1 MNINDNINTN
11 IIKYLNTIG
20 FININFNK
28 FIELSNNNLD
38 FYNFIKNNISNVKTS
53 TNNKLIT
60 YFDNNKTI
68 EVQRKKLI
76 LLKDYNNIY
85 RAYNEN
91 YGDCIL
97 CTKKNGQFNTDIL
110 QNYLH
115 GVIYF
120 YQMTFLKDKTIIPK
134 LYYTGYNNNNKTI
147 YNLIENFDGT
157 LSNLLRDK
165 DVTKFFNKEFF
176 LEILFQLS
184 SNLKL
189 LQNKIQFTHNDLRV
203 DNIFY
208 KKKNNGPISKD
219 NIIIQIGNFKTS
231 RFTIDNI
238 DYHGNIKKINDLN
251 RDILFRKG
259 TDILYFFLMFLK
271 IISGLVIS
279 CIQQKRREHYKLIYS
294 EIKNIFNKIRR
305 QSDIY
310 FECFPF
316 SHLTDDDLHQEF
328 WPETI
333 LDKLNIL

>member
-120 YQMTFLKDKTIIPK
+120 
-134 LYYTGYNNNNKTI
+134 
-147 YNLIENFDGT
+147 
-157 LSNLLRDK
+157 
-165 DVTKFFNKEFF
+165 
-176 LEILFQLS
+176 
-184 SNLKL
+184 
-189 LQNKIQFTHNDLRV
+189 
-203 DNIFY
+203 
-208 KKKNNGPISKD
+208 
-219 NIIIQIGNFKTS
+219 
-231 RFTIDNI
+231 
-238 DYHGNIKKINDLN
+238 
-251 RDILFRKG
+251 
-259 TDILYFFLMFLK
+259 
-271 IISGLVIS
+271 
-279 CIQQKRREHYKLIYS
+279 
-294 EIKNIFNKIRR
+294 
-305 QSDIY
+305 
-310 FECFPF
+310 
-316 SHLTDDDLHQEF
+316 
-328 WPETI
+328 
-333 LDKLNIL
+333 